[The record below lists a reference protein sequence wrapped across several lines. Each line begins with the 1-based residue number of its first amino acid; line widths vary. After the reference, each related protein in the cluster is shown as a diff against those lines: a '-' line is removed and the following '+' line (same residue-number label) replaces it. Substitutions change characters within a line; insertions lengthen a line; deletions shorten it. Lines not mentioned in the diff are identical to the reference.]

1 MPKEAMG
8 ELDQIDREIVRLLE
22 KDARL
27 SFAALGRKVHLSLSA
42 VAERVRKLEDTGV
55 VMGYHADIDVTKVG
69 YGMQAI
75 LRIAA
80 DYEHCQQVAALAERT
95 PEVREGYQITGD
107 DSYLLLIAVRSVEHL
122 GQVVKTFGELG
133 EVSTSVILGRVG
145 PKAT

>member
-1 MPKEAMG
+1 MPKESRG

-55 VMGYHADIDVTKVG
+55 VTGYHAAIDATKVG
-69 YGMQAI
+69 LGVQAI

-80 DYEHCQQVAALAERT
+80 DKEHCQRVAALAEQT
-95 PEVREGYQITGD
+95 PEVREGYQITGE
-107 DSYLLLIAVRSVEHL
+107 DSYVLIIAVRSVEHL
-122 GQVVKTFGELG
+122 GQIVKNFGELG

-145 PKAT
+145 PKAQ